1 MMERSEIAAWAVNA
15 CLGLTMDGFTFDL
28 RFGEKSLCVDLHK
41 DGRAIRRDMPWEQ
54 LDQAVYPRSLVESQI
69 NTAAKFVEA
78 ALATEPT
85 VN

>member
-1 MMERSEIAAWAVNA
+1 MERAEIGAWAAAA
-15 CLGLTMDGFTFDL
+15 CLDQTLDGFTFDL

-41 DGRAIRRDMPWEQ
+41 GGRAIRRDMPWEQ
-54 LDQAVYPRSLVESQI
+54 LDQAVHPRSIVESQI
-69 NTAAKFVEA
+69 QTAAKFVEA